1 MKKNYFN
8 CPFFAVFFVIM
19 VVCSGCE
26 KPNFSSVTGKWEFRV
41 STATWVL
48 NPENAVES
56 ENPKLC
62 YKDSC
67 YYLSEDTVFDYSG
80 VIKKTEE
87 KHVYDIHFM
96 EGRCE
101 RVKIEQWPETDF
113 LFIRPEHM
121 VRDLNFDK
129 EFSMIYK
136 REHQIRLKLYIGYG
150 IKELDDS
157 GFVPEHGADTI
168 VSMEIWGTK
177 LK

>member
-67 YYLSEDTVFDYSG
+67 YYLSKDTVFDYSG

-101 RVKIEQWPETDF
+101 RVKIEQWPDADY
-113 LFIRPEHM
+113 LVILPEHK
-121 VRDLNFDK
+121 VVYDQRINVIEKKDHETKL
-129 EFSMIYK
+129 
-136 REHQIRLKLYIGYG
+136 QLYIGYG
-150 IKELDDS
+150 IKELDDIT
-157 GFVPEHGADTI
+157 FIPESGADTI
-168 VSMEIWGTK
+168 VSIYIEGIK
-177 LK
+177 K

>member
-67 YYLSEDTVFDYSG
+67 YYLSKDTVFDYSG

-87 KHVYDIHFM
+87 KHVYDIYFL
-96 EGRCE
+96 EGKAE
-101 RVKIEQWPETDF
+101 RVKIEQWPDADY
-113 LFIRPEHM
+113 LVILPEHK
-121 VRDLNFDK
+121 VVYDQRINVIEKKDHETKL
-129 EFSMIYK
+129 
-136 REHQIRLKLYIGYG
+136 QLYIGYG
-150 IKELDDS
+150 IKELDDIT
-157 GFVPEHGADTI
+157 FIPESGADTI
-168 VSMEIWGTK
+168 VSIYIEGIK
-177 LK
+177 K